1 MLIKRKIT
9 SELINSLKEFP
20 VVALI
25 GPRQSGKTTLA
36 KFILGK
42 KPDAVYLDLELPSDK
57 RKLSEPELYLSRLS
71 DKLVII
77 DEIQLYPELFPLLR
91 ALVDQNRKS
100 RRFLLLGS
108 ASKDLLRQ
116 SSESLAGRISYLEL
130 HPFDWREVINKTDIE
145 THWWRGGYPLSLL
158 SRNDA
163 QSSRWM
169 QAFLKT
175 HLERDIP
182 SFGLRIPVPEL
193 KRFWQ
198 MIAHLHG
205 QQWHTQKLATS
216 LNLSAPTILRYR
228 QILEDLL
235 LLRTL
240 KPWHTNLKKR
250 LVKSPKVY
258 IRDSGLLHSLLEL
271 PNREALFGHPV
282 VGFSW
287 EGYVI
292 EQISAATKHKYELYY
307 WRSRGGAEV
316 DLLLAQG
323 NEVCYAVEI
332 KYSKSPTINR
342 GFNEVRRDVGY
353 PPGYVIYYGDDQF
366 PLRKDVDAISLTKF
380 INLLKL

>member
-9 SELINSLKEFP
+9 SELLNHLKEFP

-36 KFILGK
+36 KVILK
-42 KPDAVYLDLELPSDK
+42 KISNAVYLDLELPSDK
-57 RKLSEPELYLSRLS
+57 RKLSEPEIYLSQLEK
-71 DKLVII
+71 KLVVL
-77 DEIQLYPELFPLLR
+77 DEIQLCPELFPLIR
-91 ALVDQNRKS
+91 ALVDQKRKAG
-100 RRFLLLGS
+100 RFLLLGS

-130 HPFDWREVINKTDIE
+130 QPFDWREVKNITDIR

-158 SRNDA
+158 SRSDA
-163 QSSRWM
+163 QSNRWL
-169 QAFLKT
+169 QSFLRT

-182 SFGLRIPVPEL
+182 SFGLIIPIPEL

-198 MIAHLHG
+198 MIAHSHG

-216 LNLSAPTILRYR
+216 LGLSTPTILRYR
-228 QILEDLL
+228 QILEELF
-235 LLRTL
+235 LLRLL
-240 KPWHTNLKKR
+240 KPWHINLKKR

-258 IRDSGLLHSLLEL
+258 VRDSGLLHTLLEL

-292 EQISAATKHKYELYY
+292 EQISAATNNKYELYY
-307 WRSRGGAEV
+307 WRTHAGAEV
-316 DLLLAQG
+316 DLILARG
-323 NEVCYAVEI
+323 NEVCYTVEI
-332 KYSKSPTINR
+332 KFSKSPKVSR
-342 GFNEVRRDVGY
+342 GFNEVRKDIGN
-353 PPGYVIYYGDDQF
+353 PPGYVIYFGDEQF
-366 PLRKDVDAISLTKF
+366 PLKNDVDVISLTKF
-380 INLLKL
+380 INLIK

>member
-1 MLIKRKIT
+1 MLIKREIT

-36 KFILGK
+36 KFILDKTPG
-42 KPDAVYLDLELPSDK
+42 AVYLDLELPSDK
-57 RKLSEPELYLSRLS
+57 RKLSEPELYLSRLT

-100 RRFLLLGS
+100 GRFLLLGS

-130 HPFDWREVINKTDIE
+130 HPFDWREIGDETDIE

-158 SRNDA
+158 SRSDA
-163 QSSRWM
+163 QSSRWLR
-169 QAFLKT
+169 AFLKT

-216 LNLSAPTILRYR
+216 LSLSSPTILRYR
-228 QILEDLL
+228 QILEDLF

-307 WRSRGGAEV
+307 WRSQAGAEA
-316 DLLLAQG
+316 DLLLVQG
-323 NEVCYAVEI
+323 NEVCYTVEI

-342 GFNEVRRDVGY
+342 GFSEVRRDVGY